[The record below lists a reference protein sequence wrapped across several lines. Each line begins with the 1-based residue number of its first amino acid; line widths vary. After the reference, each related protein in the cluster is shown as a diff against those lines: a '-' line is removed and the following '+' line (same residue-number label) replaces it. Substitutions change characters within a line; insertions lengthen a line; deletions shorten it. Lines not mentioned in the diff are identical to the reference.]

1 MWVVTPPVEN
11 AWNEPLPAKAPRLA
25 RAAILALAYLELY
38 ALSGHGGE
46 V

>member
-1 MWVVTPPVEN
+1 VWVVASPVEN

-25 RAAILALAYLELY
+25 RAAILALTYVELY